1 MMIDTHCHLYDK
13 VFETRKDQIQTLA
26 LENGVKRILLPNID
40 VNSLPKMDAVAANY
54 PSLEIRKMI
63 GLHPC
68 YVKEDWADQLNQIEA
83 WYHQKPEEFCAVGEI
98 GLDLYWDQSTLAI
111 QIEALNRQ
119 LDWSV
124 AWNLPIALHV
134 RSSFKELFPVLE
146 AAQERHDGKIRGVFH
161 CFSGGKKQINRA
173 LRLGE
178 FYFGLGGSITYN
190 RSATDPVVKNIPT
203 DRILLETDAP
213 YLTPTSK
220 KGQKNE
226 PGFLLE
232 VAQTISEIKGVSLE
246 ELAET
251 TTLNAE
257 KLFGV

>member
-1 MMIDTHCHLYDK
+1 MFTDTHCHLYDE
-13 VFETRKDQIQTLA
+13 VFETRKGQIEALA
-26 LENGVKRILLPNID
+26 LENGVNKILLPNID

-68 YVKEDWADQLNQIEA
+68 YVKEDWVDQLHQIEA
-83 WYHQKPEEFCAVGEI
+83 WYHQKPKEFCAVGEI
-98 GLDLYWDQSTLAI
+98 GLDLYWDQSTLEI
-111 QIEALNRQ
+111 QIQALNRQ

-124 AWNLPIALHV
+124 AWDLPIALHV
-134 RSSFKELFPVLE
+134 RSGFKELFPVLE

-173 LRLGE
+173 LLLGE
-178 FYFGLGGSITYN
+178 FYFGLGGSITHN
-190 RSATDPVVKNIPT
+190 RSATDPVVGNIPT

-213 YLTPTSK
+213 YLTPSSK

-226 PGFLLE
+226 PGFMLE
-232 VAQTISEIKGVSLE
+232 VAQTVSEIKGVSLN
-246 ELAET
+246 ELAVLT
-251 TTLNAE
+251 SANAE
-257 KLFGV
+257 KLFGA

>member
-1 MMIDTHCHLYDK
+1 MFTDTHCHLYDE
-13 VFETRKDQIQTLA
+13 VFETRKGQIEALA
-26 LENGVKRILLPNID
+26 LENGVNKILLPNID

-68 YVKEDWADQLNQIEA
+68 YVKEDWVDQLHQIEA
-83 WYHQKPEEFCAVGEI
+83 WYHQKPKEFCAVGEI
-98 GLDLYWDQSTLAI
+98 GLDLYWDQSTLEI
-111 QIEALNRQ
+111 QIQALNRQ

-124 AWNLPIALHV
+124 AWDLPIALHV
-134 RSSFKELFPVLE
+134 RSGFKELFPVLE

-178 FYFGLGGSITYN
+178 FYFGLGGSITHN
-190 RSATDPVVKNIPT
+190 RSATDPVVGNIPM

-213 YLTPTSK
+213 YLTPSSK

-226 PGFLLE
+226 PGFMLE
-232 VAQTISEIKGVSLE
+232 VAQTVSEIKGVSLN
-246 ELAET
+246 ELAVLT
-251 TTLNAE
+251 SANAE
-257 KLFGV
+257 KLFGA